1 MPNPITAAHEA
12 LALAWVCIRAACLS
26 LEQAQRAPQADQD
39 EAYALAHHDLAEAL
53 SALDDAGRAVS
64 AADPLGCRDT
74 SELYAD
80 LDELRALIAPVRSE
94 LQPAAAVA

>member
-1 MPNPITAAHEA
+1 MPNPTAAHEA

-53 SALDDAGRAVS
+53 SALDDAGRAVTS
-64 AADPLGCRDT
+64 ADPLGCRDT